1 MASSTEH
8 LTRRFSAIRKICSH
22 FHPKIRLCTKGNFY
36 ILEYPVT
43 KRYSGLSPHLAV
55 LLRSQA
61 RGQQMDRRS
70 EITKSTSH
78 WTDIL
83 WIQGNQQHT
92 IQHHRHHSGR
102 GRTEMENN
110 YVENR
115 KRPICVV

>member
-61 RGQQMDRRS
+61 RGQQVDRGLIIDRS
-70 EITKSTSH
+70 QNLLVDQGHPDTIP
-78 WTDIL
+78 
-83 WIQGNQQHT
+83 IQDKVGHPTEQT
-92 IQHHRHHSGR
+92 V
-102 GRTEMENN
+102 RTGT
-110 YVENR
+110 V
-115 KRPICVV
+115 PCPPGTPTLS